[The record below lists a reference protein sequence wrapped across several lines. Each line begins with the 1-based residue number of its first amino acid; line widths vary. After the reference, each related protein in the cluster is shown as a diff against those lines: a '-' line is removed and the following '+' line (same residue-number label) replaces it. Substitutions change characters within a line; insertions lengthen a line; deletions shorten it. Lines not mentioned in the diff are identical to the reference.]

1 MTITSG
7 MLISIEGID
16 GSGKSTLVRH
26 LAKQLQI
33 YGCSVVTTKEPGG
46 SSLGKLLREILQH
59 QPVAL
64 MSRAEY
70 LLFAADRAQHMDEVI
85 KPALKSGAVVISDR
99 MADSSLA
106 YQGYGRGEDLA
117 MINTI
122 NVWAM
127 QESKPDL
134 TFYMKI
140 EPEEAI
146 KRLKKRTTLT
156 AFEKEQTGFVKRL
169 IKGFDEIFRDRDN
182 VITLDGTLP
191 PKEIAEN
198 ATQAVMQWATARELQ
213 AKQGEIH
220 GGR

>member
-1 MTITSG
+1 MTIVSG

-26 LAKQLQI
+26 LAKQLQK

-85 KPALKSGAVVISDR
+85 KPALKAGAVVISDR

-122 NVWAM
+122 NAWAM
-127 QESKPDL
+127 QESNPDP

-140 EPEEAI
+140 EQEEAI
-146 KRLKKRTTLT
+146 ARLKKRTKLT

-169 IKGFDEIFRDRDN
+169 ITGFDEIFRDRDN
-182 VITLDGTLP
+182 VIILDGTLP
-191 PKEIAEN
+191 LKKIADI
-198 ATQAVMQWATARELQ
+198 ATSAVMRWTTARELRC
-213 AKQGEIH
+213 KQGEIN

>member
-1 MTITSG
+1 

-26 LAKQLQI
+26 LAKQLST

-70 LLFAADRAQHMDEVI
+70 LLFAADRAQHMDEVV
-85 KPALKSGAVVISDR
+85 KPALKVGSIVISDR

-106 YQGYGRGEDLA
+106 YQGYGRGEDLE
-117 MINTI
+117 MINII
-122 NVWAM
+122 NTWAM
-127 QESKPDL
+127 QEHKPDL

-140 EPEEAI
+140 DPEEAI
-146 KRLKKRTTLT
+146 ERLKKRTKLT
-156 AFEKEQTGFVKRL
+156 AFEKEQTGFVRRL
-169 IKGFDEIFRDRDN
+169 IKGFEKIFSDRNN
-182 VITLDGTLP
+182 VITLDGTLS
-191 PKEIAEN
+191 PKELAEI
-198 ATQAVMQWATARELQ
+198 ATQELLRWVAARTVLTE
-213 AKQGEIH
+213 QGEVH
-220 GGR
+220 GGK

>member
-1 MTITSG
+1 MNTYGAPMTTARG

-26 LAKQLQI
+26 LAKQLQN

-85 KPALKSGAVVISDR
+85 KPALALGSIVISDR

-122 NVWAM
+122 NRWAM
-127 QESKPDL
+127 QEFKPDL

-146 KRLKKRTTLT
+146 KRLKRRATLT

-182 VITLDGTLP
+182 VITLDGTLSP
-191 PKEIAEN
+191 QEVADIA
-198 ATQAVMQWATARELQ
+198 TKAVVKWMET
-213 AKQGEIH
+213 K
-220 GGR
+220 